1 MLRPETIKLP
11 EENTD
16 GTLFVKNGYHKKKK
30 QKKKTQITNVGKD
43 VEKQE
48 PSYTIGRNVNW
59 CSHCQNSVDISQKL
73 KMELPYNSAIPPLDI
88 YLTKMKTLI

>member
-16 GTLFVKNGYHKKKK
+16 GTFFVKNGYHKK
-30 QKKKTQITNVGKD
+30 KKKTQITNVGKD

>member
-1 MLRPETIKLP
+1 MEHSLLRMAII
-11 EENTD
+11 
-16 GTLFVKNGYHKKKK
+16 KKKK
-30 QKKKTQITNVGKD
+30 KKPQITNVGKD

-59 CSHCQNSVDISQKL
+59 CSHCQNSMDISQKL